1 MSSSALALSSTKE
14 LLDLVSTVFHGKNNL
29 DCVLISHSTGPKDQ
43 ATDGRRMFQ
52 SFSSPSSA
60 SDYLALKRQSGC
72 SISLIDAESPD
83 NIGHLLKWPKVLK
96 NHATLLT
103 SPEPP
108 NFRILSHVNHPL
120 LWRPARM
127 VFLYV
132 TLNFFCTII
141 IPRHFLGETQSYPV
155 LPDCG
160 EAEEAKEPHF
170 QFLRQRDLP
179 PEQDIPRL
187 SGPSLSEPLLRA
199 GPRRQHHPRGAL
211 HPALHGGAP
220 EGLPGGALRDP
231 GREARVQA
239 LAQARQDIQVRR
251 GERDVHRRGLHAGTI
266 PYWWHRGVRAK

>member
-103 SPEPP
+103 SPKPP
-108 NFRILSHVNHPL
+108 NFRILSHVNHPV
-120 LWRPARM
+120 LWRPTKKEFFKNKM
-127 VFLYV
+127 Y
-132 TLNFFCTII
+132 FFC
-141 IPRHFLGETQSYPV
+141 
-155 LPDCG
+155 
-160 EAEEAKEPHF
+160 AKHYS
-170 QFLRQRDLP
+170 LRNFRGNTMLSSTAQRWGGRGS
-179 PEQDIPRL
+179 QGATL
-187 SGPSLSEPLLRA
+187 SA
-199 GPRRQHHPRGAL
+199 
-211 HPALHGGAP
+211 PATTRPAS
-220 EGLPGGALRDP
+220 
-231 GREARVQA
+231 
-239 LAQARQDIQVRR
+239 
-251 GERDVHRRGLHAGTI
+251 
-266 PYWWHRGVRAK
+266 